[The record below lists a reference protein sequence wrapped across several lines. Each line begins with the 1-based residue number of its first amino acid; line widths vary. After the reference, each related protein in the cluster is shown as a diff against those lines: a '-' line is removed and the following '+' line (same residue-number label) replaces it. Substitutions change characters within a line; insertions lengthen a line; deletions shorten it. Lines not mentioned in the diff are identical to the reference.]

1 MNERGDCLKRNKTI
15 FVAGILFLSILLS
28 WIFVT
33 NNAGFYQQT
42 VVKITKT
49 TVVKS
54 IETTDATHNKDRVT
68 TQELTGII
76 KNGAH
81 QGDTISLENDYSLSG
96 AHDEKYRTGDELFV
110 SISKNSKTPLDGSI
124 DGVKRDKYL
133 LIVGWIFILAALFVG
148 KKSGVF
154 SIISLILN
162 VVILSIVLDYY
173 IRSENGNL
181 LIISMGMVV
190 LFTVISLFLVSG
202 NNRKTYAAII
212 STLIGTFI
220 SFFVAY
226 GVMNLLGDRG
236 LRYEEMQFLTRAP
249 RKVFLAGVLIG
260 SLGAVMDIAIIMAS
274 AVQELVTKNKE
285 ISKEA
290 LVKSGMEIGK
300 DIMGAMTNVLFFAYI
315 SGAVPMVLLY
325 LKNGA
330 AIGYTLSMNLSLE
343 LARALAGSIGIV
355 LTIPIGL
362 YISIYFI
369 HKKGGIR

>member
-1 MNERGDCLKRNKTI
+1 MKNNKTI
-15 FVAGILFLSILLS
+15 FFVGILFLSVLLS
-28 WIFVT
+28 WFFVT
-33 NNAGFYQQT
+33 HNAYLYQQT
-42 VVKITKT
+42 VVKITKN

-54 IETTDATHNKDRVT
+54 VETTDATHNKDLVT
-68 TQELTGII
+68 TQELTGIV

-81 QGDTISLENDYSLSG
+81 QGDKILLKNEYSLSG
-96 AHDEKYRTGDELFV
+96 AHDEKYRVGDELFV
-110 SISKNSKTPLDGSI
+110 SISKKSKTPLEGSI

-133 LIVGWIFILAALFVG
+133 LIVGWIFLLSALFVG

-162 VVILSIVLDYY
+162 IVILSIVLDYY

-220 SFFVAY
+220 SFFIAY

-260 SLGAVMDIAIIMAS
+260 SLGAVMDVAIIMAS
-274 AVQELVTKNKE
+274 TVQELVTKNKE

-369 HKKGGIR
+369 HKKGGIK

>member
-1 MNERGDCLKRNKTI
+1 M
-15 FVAGILFLSILLS
+15 
-28 WIFVT
+28 
-33 NNAGFYQQT
+33 
-42 VVKITKT
+42 
-49 TVVKS
+49 
-54 IETTDATHNKDRVT
+54 
-68 TQELTGII
+68 
-76 KNGAH
+76 
-81 QGDTISLENDYSLSG
+81 
-96 AHDEKYRTGDELFV
+96 
-110 SISKNSKTPLDGSI
+110 
-124 DGVKRDKYL
+124 
-133 LIVGWIFILAALFVG
+133 
-148 KKSGVF
+148 
-154 SIISLILN
+154 
-162 VVILSIVLDYY
+162 ILSIVLDYY

-220 SFFVAY
+220 SFFIAY

-260 SLGAVMDIAIIMAS
+260 SLGAVMDVAIIMAS
-274 AVQELVTKNKE
+274 TVQELVTRNKE

-369 HKKGGIR
+369 HKKGGIK

>member
-1 MNERGDCLKRNKTI
+1 M
-15 FVAGILFLSILLS
+15 
-28 WIFVT
+28 
-33 NNAGFYQQT
+33 
-42 VVKITKT
+42 
-49 TVVKS
+49 
-54 IETTDATHNKDRVT
+54 
-68 TQELTGII
+68 
-76 KNGAH
+76 
-81 QGDTISLENDYSLSG
+81 
-96 AHDEKYRTGDELFV
+96 
-110 SISKNSKTPLDGSI
+110 
-124 DGVKRDKYL
+124 
-133 LIVGWIFILAALFVG
+133 
-148 KKSGVF
+148 
-154 SIISLILN
+154 
-162 VVILSIVLDYY
+162 ILSIVLDYY

-212 STLIGTFI
+212 STLVGTFI

-260 SLGAVMDIAIIMAS
+260 SLGAVMDVAIIMAS

-355 LTIPIGL
+355 LTIPLGL

-369 HKKGGIR
+369 HKKGGIK

>member
-1 MNERGDCLKRNKTI
+1 MI
-15 FVAGILFLSILLS
+15 FLLS
-28 WIFVT
+28 
-33 NNAGFYQQT
+33 
-42 VVKITKT
+42 
-49 TVVKS
+49 
-54 IETTDATHNKDRVT
+54 
-68 TQELTGII
+68 
-76 KNGAH
+76 
-81 QGDTISLENDYSLSG
+81 
-96 AHDEKYRTGDELFV
+96 
-110 SISKNSKTPLDGSI
+110 
-124 DGVKRDKYL
+124 
-133 LIVGWIFILAALFVG
+133 ALFVG

-162 VVILSIVLDYY
+162 IVILSIVLDYY

-220 SFFVAY
+220 SFFIAY

-260 SLGAVMDIAIIMAS
+260 SLGAVMDVAIIMAS
-274 AVQELVTKNKE
+274 TVQELVTKNKE

-369 HKKGGIR
+369 HKKGGIK

>member
-1 MNERGDCLKRNKTI
+1 M
-15 FVAGILFLSILLS
+15 
-28 WIFVT
+28 
-33 NNAGFYQQT
+33 
-42 VVKITKT
+42 
-49 TVVKS
+49 
-54 IETTDATHNKDRVT
+54 
-68 TQELTGII
+68 
-76 KNGAH
+76 
-81 QGDTISLENDYSLSG
+81 
-96 AHDEKYRTGDELFV
+96 
-110 SISKNSKTPLDGSI
+110 
-124 DGVKRDKYL
+124 
-133 LIVGWIFILAALFVG
+133 
-148 KKSGVF
+148 
-154 SIISLILN
+154 
-162 VVILSIVLDYY
+162 ILSIVLDYY

-220 SFFVAY
+220 SFFIAY

-260 SLGAVMDIAIIMAS
+260 SLGAVMDVAIIMAS
-274 AVQELVTKNKE
+274 TVQELVTKNKE

-369 HKKGGIR
+369 HKKGGIK